1 MDTIIQNL
9 VFPSEEKL
17 LFHPGLFYRGER
29 SYLDR
34 KNQELYMGRY
44 IDIDFA
50 TYFNGCSYKKWMTYT
65 NAKRIK
71 LQLEIEGEFR
81 IIYTGY
87 HMELYEVVR
96 KEFAERIV
104 KANQRTTIEFEY
116 PDNNEVIVGFDISSL
131 EYCKIYAGRYIAV
144 SDEEDINEINLAIAT
159 TTCKKEDFILKNI
172 EKIKKSLLDKEKYE
186 YADKIYIN
194 VIDNGRTLDAEGLSE
209 GNLRVIP
216 NKNVG
221 GSGGFARGMM
231 EALNMD
237 ADITNVLL
245 MDDDV
250 IVMPD
255 SIKRTYALL
264 RLLKK
269 EYQDHFISGAMMLYE
284 EVNVQHEDIGTYR
297 DDCYYIPLKPRYRHE
312 FMWDNLMNE
321 GDFLGWKRM
330 YAAWWYCCIP
340 TKTIKENGLPLP
352 LFVRVDDCEY
362 SLRCNAKFITMNGIC
377 IWHMGFTGKYNTAM
391 DHYQQ
396 LRNWF
401 ILRSI
406 NNRCSD
412 VDVYSLWKGE
422 FKKEILKYNYGS
434 AEHVVRAMEDYL
446 RGPKFIEKDQ
456 GESIFFDNLKLN
468 EKLESLIDMGY
479 EHTDLGQVYVDNPRK
494 FIDKCIYHATWNG
507 QRWWPKSWL
516 RKEVM
521 PVPYDWG
528 VVTQKQTLR
537 KTLLAVNPHN
547 KTGHIREQDRER
559 FKDLYKRYKKAKR
572 EFMRNDKKIQEE
584 YRNRHRYLVSE
595 EFWKEYLGI

>member
-1 MDTIIQNL
+1 METVIQNI

-17 LFHPGLFYRGER
+17 IFQPGLFYRGER

-34 KNQELYMGRY
+34 EKQELYMGRY
-44 IDIDFA
+44 IDIDFT

-65 NAKRIK
+65 NAKTIK
-71 LQLEIEGEFR
+71 LQLDIEGDFR

-87 HMELYEVVR
+87 HMNLYEVVR
-96 KEFAERIV
+96 KEFDTKIIHAIE
-104 KANQRTTIEFEY
+104 RTTIEFEY
-116 PDNNEVIVGFDISSL
+116 PDNEETVVGFDISSL

-144 SDEEDINEINLAIAT
+144 SDEKDINEINLAIAT
-159 TTCKKEDFILKNI
+159 TTCKKENFILKNI
-172 EKIKKSLLDKEKYE
+172 EKSKKELLNENNYE
-186 YADKIYIN
+186 YAKNIYIN
-194 VIDNGRTLDAEGLSE
+194 VIDNGRTLDAKGLSE

-237 ADITNVLL
+237 VNITNVLL

-264 RLLKK
+264 RLMKQ
-269 EYQDHFISGAMMLYE
+269 EYQEHFISGAMMLYE
-284 EVNVQHEDIGTYR
+284 EVNLQHEDIGTLR
-297 DDCYYIPLKPRYRHE
+297 DDCYFIPLKPRYRHE
-312 FMWDNLMNE
+312 NLWDNLMNE
-321 GDFLGWKRM
+321 GEFLEWERM

-340 TKTIKENGLPLP
+340 MKKIKENGLPLP
-352 LFVRVDDCEY
+352 IFVRVDDCEY
-362 SLRCNAKFITMNGIC
+362 SLRSNAKFLTMNGIC
-377 IWHMGFTGKYNTAM
+377 IWHMGFAGKYNTAM
-391 DHYQQ
+391 EQYQQ

-401 ILRSI
+401 ILRAI
-406 NNRCSD
+406 NDRSSD
-412 VDVYSLWKGE
+412 VDVMGHWKGE
-422 FKKEILKYNYGS
+422 FKKEILRYNYGS
-434 AEHVVRAMEDYL
+434 AEHVVKAMEDYL
-446 RGPKFIEKDQ
+446 KGPEFIEKDQ
-456 GESIFFDNLKLN
+456 GEKILFDNLKLN
-468 EKLESLIDMGY
+468 EKLEPLKEIGY
-479 EHTDLGQVYVDNPRK
+479 EHVDLGEVYNDKPRK
-494 FIDKCIYHATWNG
+494 LMDKCIYHATWNG
-507 QRWWPKSWL
+507 QRWWPKAWL

-559 FKDLYKRYKKAKR
+559 FKELYKRYKKAKK
-572 EFMRNDKKIQEE
+572 EYVKNGEKIQKE
-584 YRNRHRYLVSE
+584 YKTRQKYLVSE
-595 EFWKEYLGI
+595 EFWKEYLEL